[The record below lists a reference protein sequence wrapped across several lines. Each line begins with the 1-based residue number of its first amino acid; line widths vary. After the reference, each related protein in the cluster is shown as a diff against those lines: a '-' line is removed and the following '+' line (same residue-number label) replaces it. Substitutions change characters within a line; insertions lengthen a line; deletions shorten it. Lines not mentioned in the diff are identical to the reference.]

1 MLFLRRLFE
10 INYIVVCI
18 INPTHSHAMNAPV
31 KVYVRSDKNQNGD
44 GTTYKTNAGIPFE
57 CVEFVR
63 RYFMQTRGLTFP
75 SVVDAT
81 DMFYRMHEL
90 VPLKSSQSHVSLQT
104 CIYPYVRPALY
115 YLRPGTMLFW
125 APKPTDDLKYGHVAL
140 VLEADAEHVVVAQQ
154 NKSPPIQVHDTRKL
168 FNAINSPNSAYL
180 GVKMV
185 LQIYEK
191 R

>member
-1 MLFLRRLFE
+1 
-10 INYIVVCI
+10 
-18 INPTHSHAMNAPV
+18 MNAPV

-44 GTTYKTNAGIPFE
+44 GATYKTNAGIPFE

-81 DMFYRMHEL
+81 DMFYRIHEL
-90 VPLKSSQSHVSLQT
+90 APLKSTQSSAHKVNLQT

-140 VLEADAEHVVVAQQ
+140 VVEADAAHVVVAQQ
-154 NKSPPIQVHDTRKL
+154 NKSPPIHVHDTRKL

-180 GVKMV
+180 GIKIVS
-185 LQIYEK
+185 QIAN
-191 R
+191 

>member
-1 MLFLRRLFE
+1 MTE
-10 INYIVVCI
+10 
-18 INPTHSHAMNAPV
+18 HV
-31 KVYVRSDKNQNGD
+31 KVYVKSDQNGD
-44 GTTYKTNAGIPFE
+44 KTYKTNAGIPFE

-81 DMFYRMHEL
+81 DMFYRIHEL
-90 VPLKSSQSHVSLQT
+90 IPIQSTQSSAHKVNLQT
-104 CIYPYVRPALY
+104 CIYPYVRPALH

-140 VLEADAEHVVVAQQ
+140 VVDSDAEHVVVAQQ
-154 NKSPPIQVHDTRKL
+154 NQSPPVQVHDIRVL

-180 GVKMV
+180 GVKIV
-185 LQIYEK
+185 E
-191 R
+191 

>member
-1 MLFLRRLFE
+1 
-10 INYIVVCI
+10 
-18 INPTHSHAMNAPV
+18 MNSPV
-31 KVYVRSDKNQNGD
+31 NVYVKSDHGK
-44 GTTYKTNAGIPFE
+44 TYKTNAGIPFE

-63 RYFMQTRGLTFP
+63 RCFMQTRGLTFP

-81 DMFYRMHEL
+81 DMFYRIHEL
-90 VPLKSSQSHVSLQT
+90 VPLKTGINASVQLQT

-140 VLEADAEHVVVAQQ
+140 VVEANSEHVVVAQQ
-154 NKSPPIQVHDTRKL
+154 NKSPPIQVHNTNEL
-168 FNAINSPNSAYL
+168 FNAINSPNSSYL

-185 LQIYEK
+185 L
-191 R
+191 